1 MLSFFALKEE
11 ERSSERDGHNRRY
24 KNKRERKEQRGVYGM
39 LWKDTIKFAKE
50 MLKDSP
56 RASLHEAVAAA

>member
-1 MLSFFALKEE
+1 
-11 ERSSERDGHNRRY
+11 
-24 KNKRERKEQRGVYGM
+24 M
-39 LWKDTIKFAKE
+39 LWKDTTKFAKE